1 MEQTRQAGLL
11 LSVTSLP
18 GKYGIGDF
26 GASAFTFI
34 DLIKSAGFGLW
45 QILPLNPLGYGN
57 SPYQPYS
64 SFAIDE
70 QFADLDELLE
80 MGLLDEIEE
89 VKPLENK
96 VRYDEVKAFKM
107 KYLRLAFERFIKRK
121 GAKEELDAFEQA
133 HPWAKDWSVFMMY
146 KRAYPSSWNAWP
158 EEIKGWIKTRPA
170 LPEKEEHE
178 RQFETFIQLVLYRQW
193 DKIHAY
199 AKLKGIKI
207 IGDVPFYVG
216 YDSVDVWAN
225 QQVFLLNKETL
236 EPDFI
241 AGVPPDYFSA
251 TGQRWGNPIYDWDYL
266 EKTDFFF
273 IENRIHLN
281 AALYDIIRLDHFR
294 AFDTYWSIPSS
305 CPTAIDGKWIEAPGY
320 KLFDSLFAKYPDL
333 SIIAEDLGDLRPEVL
348 ELRDHYNFP
357 GMNVI
362 QFTFHD
368 CELVHKGDWN
378 RVNSVAYLDT
388 HDNDTMLSYFYLL
401 PEQEQGEWLAALGKM
416 GIVLGPVVDRMITYC
431 MRKPANMA
439 ILSMQDILGLD
450 GIART
455 NVPGIVD
462 DRNWTWKMADFEAFK
477 QRLGFLKDLIV
488 STGRFHG

>member
-1 MEQTRQAGLL
+1 MERIRQAGVL

-26 GASAFTFI
+26 GESAFTFI
-34 DLIKSAGFGLW
+34 DLLKSAGFRLW

-70 QFADLDELLE
+70 QFVDLDALVKE
-80 MGLLDEIEE
+80 GLIGKIEKVE
-89 VKPLENK
+89 PLANK
-96 VRYDEVKAFKM
+96 VRYDEVKAFKL
-107 KYLRLAFERFIKRK
+107 KYLREAYENFLGLPGAEEKLA
-121 GAKEELDAFEQA
+121 AFAAE
-133 HPWAKDWSVFMMY
+133 HPWVGDWSAFMMF
-146 KRAYPSSWNAWP
+146 KRRYPSAWNAWP
-158 EEIKGWIKTRPA
+158 EEAKGWIKTRKKMSPA
-170 LPEKEEHE
+170 DEKERNYEV
-178 RQFETFIQLVLYRQW
+178 FIQMILYAQW
-193 DKIHAY
+193 EKVHQY
-199 AKLKGIKI
+199 AKENGIKI
-207 IGDVPFYVG
+207 IGDIPFYVG

-225 QQVFLLNKETL
+225 QETFLLDPKTL
-236 EPDFI
+236 EPSFI

-251 TGQRWGNPIYDWDYL
+251 TGQRWGNPIYNWDL
-266 EKTDFFF
+266 LAKTDFFF

-294 AFDTYWSIPSS
+294 AFDTYWSIPAE
-305 CPTAIDGKWIEAPGY
+305 CETAIDGKWIEAPGY
-320 KLFDSLFAKYPDL
+320 ALFDSLFAKYPDL

-348 ELRDHYNFP
+348 KLRDHYDFP

-362 QFTFHD
+362 QFTFAD

-401 PEQEQGEWLAALGKM
+401 PEQEQGDWLSALGRM
-416 GIVLGPVVDRMITYC
+416 GIVLGSPVDRMIVYC

-439 ILSMQDILGLD
+439 ILSMQDILQLD

-462 DRNWTWKMADFEAFK
+462 DRNWTWKMADFEGFK
-477 QRLGFLKDLIV
+477 ARLGFLKDLII
-488 STGRFHG
+488 STGRFQG

>member
-1 MEQTRQAGLL
+1 MENKRQAGLL

-26 GASAFTFI
+26 GPSAYEFI
-34 DLIKSAGFGLW
+34 DLIKSAGFSLW

-70 QFADLDELLE
+70 QFVDLDALVAE
-80 MGLLDEIEE
+80 GLLGKIEPE
-89 VKPLENK
+89 DFIASK
-96 VRYDEVKAFKM
+96 VRYDQVKAFKL
-107 KYLRLAFERFIKRK
+107 KYLREAYETFLKEE
-121 GAKEELDAFEQA
+121 GAKDKLDAFVNA
-133 HPWAKDWSVFMMY
+133 HPWTRDWSVFMMN
-146 KRAYPSSWNAWP
+146 KRRYPTAWNEWP
-158 EEIKGWIKTRPA
+158 SEVKNWVAKRPA
-170 LPEKEEHE
+170 LKKEDLREAN
-178 RQFETFIQLVLYRQW
+178 FEVFIQMVLYAQW
-193 DKIHAY
+193 DKLHAY
-199 AKLKGIKI
+199 AKSKGIKI
-207 IGDVPFYVG
+207 IGDIPFYVG

-225 QQVFLLNKETL
+225 QDTFLLDEETKL
-236 EPDFI
+236 PSCV

-251 TGQRWGNPIYDWDYL
+251 TGQRWGNPIYNWKKL
-266 EKTDFFF
+266 EKEDFFF

-281 AALYDIIRLDHFR
+281 AALYDILRLDHFR
-294 AFDTYWSIPSS
+294 AFDTYWSIPAE

-333 SIIAEDLGDLRPEVL
+333 SIIAEDLGDLRDEVL
-348 ELRDHYNFP
+348 VLRDHYNFP

-362 QFTFHD
+362 QFTFAD

-401 PEQEQGEWLAALGKM
+401 PEQEQGDWLHALASM
-416 GIVLGPVVDRMITYC
+416 GIVIGSPVDRMIVYC

-439 ILSMQDILGLD
+439 ILSMQDVLELD
-450 GIART
+450 TIART

-462 DRNWTWKMADFEAFK
+462 DRNWTWKLENFEAFK
-477 QRLGFLKDLIV
+477 KRLPFLKELIV
-488 STGRFHG
+488 ATGRF